1 VQCAALLFAG
11 LSSLNALTSGWVS
24 RAKKERRPKPTPLH
38 LLGTKQKEKLD
49 LAAELFPTVTSF
61 PRNRA
66 NLESRAVNPE
76 RMATLGPTESLSRE
90 RVRLLLKNQK
100 AIE

>member
-1 VQCAALLFAG
+1 
-11 LSSLNALTSGWVS
+11 
-24 RAKKERRPKPTPLH
+24 LH

-66 NLESRAVNPE
+66 NLESQAVKAE

-90 RVRLLLKNQK
+90 RVSLLLKNTK
-100 AIE
+100 SDRIEM